1 MAGPRTNIKY
11 INRDFDTLKQDL
23 LQYVKLVYPDTYNDF
38 SEASV
43 GMMLL
48 ELNAYVG
55 DVLSYHLDKR
65 YNEMF
70 LDTAD
75 QRESIFR
82 IAKNLG
88 FKPRGKRG
96 SVCLVDLEIIVPVSG
111 NVHDSR
117 YALTYESGIQL
128 QAENGTIFEVLEDVN
143 FNNAYSFKGNPNR
156 EIIPLKDANGE
167 ITDYKLRKRVVALAG
182 ESVTEQIEVTTSN
195 AKPYMEWVLEADDVL
210 EIRNMVDTDTSAIPA
225 NENAWISDRT
235 RTWHEV
241 DYLGQSK
248 VFIDTTTGQTAT
260 TRTGYWK
267 SVDKRFE
274 GNYDEDGKLTLTFG
288 AGVKDFDFYAN
299 WLASGATQLET
310 SQLLNNSSM
319 GVIPSP
325 GTYLQIRYR
334 KGGGRQSN
342 VPVSAITTVLNAI
355 VSNIPGAGSVDST
368 QLAQTQRSLAVTNPI
383 PAIGGAEET
392 TNTEIKFLASAN
404 FAAQDRVVTIE
415 DYVQRCLAMPSQYGT
430 IFRVHAANDQSNFI
444 TRLYVLT
451 KDDTNKLKNS
461 GNELIKTNLAT
472 YLEQYR
478 LLNDVVEI
486 YDGRI
491 INLGIDFTVLV
502 DNGLNK
508 RQVVYQCI
516 KELERHFDIDNWQM
530 ADTIYISQVVD
541 ILREV
546 QGVVNVVDVT
556 FLNKYG
562 GSYSNDLL
570 PEGLLEGERA
580 RDTGQNR
587 IRPMN
592 NAIKCSVTSMF
603 EIKYPS
609 LDIVGRAL

>member
-1 MAGPRTNIKY
+1 MSSSRTNIKY
-11 INRDFDTLKQDL
+11 INRDFDSIKQDL
-23 LQYVKLVYPDTYNDF
+23 LSYVKLVYPDTYNDF

-70 LDTAD
+70 LRTAE
-75 QRESIFR
+75 QRESLFR
-82 IAKNLG
+82 LAKNLG
-88 FKPRGKRG
+88 YKPRGKRG
-96 SVCLVDLEIIVPVSG
+96 SACLVDLEITVPVSG
-111 NVHDSR
+111 NSYDAR
-117 YALTYESGIQL
+117 YALTYETGIQL
-128 QAENGTIFEVLEDVN
+128 QADNGTIFEVLEDVN
-143 FNNAYSFKGNPNR
+143 FNSAYSFKGNLNR
-156 EIIPLKDANGE
+156 EVIPVKNSAGD
-167 ITDYKLRKRVVALAG
+167 ITEYRLRKRVVAVAG
-182 ESVTEQIEVTTSN
+182 ESVIEQLEVTTDT
-195 AKPYMEWVLEADDVL
+195 AKPYMTWTLEADDVL
-210 EIRNMVDTDTSAIPA
+210 EIRNLVDTDTSTIPA
-225 NENAWISDRT
+225 DENAWVSDRT
-235 RTWHEV
+235 RAWQEV
-241 DYLGQSK
+241 DYLGQKK
-248 VFIDTTTGQTAT
+248 VFVDTTTGQTAAV
-260 TRTGYWK
+260 RTGYWME
-267 SVDKRFE
+267 VDKRFE
-274 GNYDEDGKLTLTFG
+274 GNFDEDGLLTLTFG
-288 AGVKDFDFYAN
+288 AGVKDFDLYAN
-299 WLASGATQLET
+299 WLASGNTQLET
-310 SQLLNNSSM
+310 QQLLNNSSM
-319 GVIPSP
+319 GVIPAP

-342 VPVSAITTVLNAI
+342 VPVSAITTVNNAI
-355 VSNIPGAGSVDST
+355 VSVVPGEGSVDSAT
-368 QLAQTQRSLAVTNPI
+368 LAQTQRSLAVTNPI

-392 TNTEIKFLASAN
+392 TNTELKFLASAN

-430 IFRVHAANDQSNFI
+430 IFRVHADNDQSNFV

-451 KDDTNKLKNS
+451 RDETGKLKNT

-486 YDGRI
+486 HDGAVVNI
-491 INLGIDFTVLV
+491 GVDFTVHI

-516 KELERHFDIDNWQM
+516 RELESYFNIENWQM

-546 QGVVNVVDVT
+546 QGVINVVDVT

-562 GSYSNDLL
+562 GNYSNDIL
-570 PEGLLEGERA
+570 GAALLEGKIA
-580 RDTGQNR
+580 RDTGMNR
-587 IRPMN
+587 IKPVN

-603 EIKYPS
+603 EVKYPNV
-609 LDIVGRAL
+609 DIIGRTL